1 MRFRSRSPF
10 PRPFLFQTCPSC
22 PNKINSDWIRFY
34 RDLIENHSIRTILA
48 TLARLRAIS
57 LHRTDFVQK
66 LPTELLRMMTR
77 SLSLSNRHIDQLTSM
92 NNISSSDED
101 NLRKLGNIV
110 PKIICKRSEGHNVI
124 LLRKI
129 SYSKFTYLSIEN
141 S

>member
-1 MRFRSRSPF
+1 
-10 PRPFLFQTCPSC
+10 
-22 PNKINSDWIRFY
+22 
-34 RDLIENHSIRTILA
+34 
-48 TLARLRAIS
+48 
-57 LHRTDFVQK
+57 
-66 LPTELLRMMTR
+66 MMTR

-110 PKIICKRSEGHNVI
+110 PKIIGKRSEGHNVI